1 MGQLLDSSRPG
12 DHPSGHLVG
21 APGGAKRAL
30 RPRIRARPV
39 PTDHADPGLVPTRA
53 LPVPTDR
60 ADPGLVPTR
69 AGPVPTD
76 HADPRPDGSLH
87 RPQPECPRPH
97 PISAAYSLRGIP
109 DATVSA
115 SFTWSE
121 LDAITPHEFILA
133 TMPARFAELGDL
145 REAID
150 DQHSRLQTLLEWAAQ
165 DESDTALQVPP
176 PEQSDGGGS
185 RAGSASKL
193 PRAAPSASAP
203 GTPRGQ
209 AVRPHYDDGLS
220 PSRRSAPSRQDVK

>member
-1 MGQLLDSSRPG
+1 
-12 DHPSGHLVG
+12 
-21 APGGAKRAL
+21 
-30 RPRIRARPV
+30 
-39 PTDHADPGLVPTRA
+39 
-53 LPVPTDR
+53 
-60 ADPGLVPTR
+60 
-69 AGPVPTD
+69 
-76 HADPRPDGSLH
+76 
-87 RPQPECPRPH
+87 
-97 PISAAYSLRGIP
+97 
-109 DATVSA
+109 
-115 SFTWSE
+115 

-176 PEQSDGGGS
+176 PEQSDGAGS
-185 RAGSASKL
+185 RAGSASWL
-193 PRAAPSASAP
+193 PRATQSASAP